1 MAKKRKLE
9 EDKVKRIDLWES
21 EYDLINRKTGELVGG
36 TVTYTPKKSKLESY
50 HRFFR
55 VPIDML
61 QLIFLQNL
69 TATDIEILVL
79 LMKNSIKNNVVAY
92 DIHGFAET
100 LGLSETSIKKN
111 FIKLKKLKFIKRVKL
126 GKPFSLLQ
134 ISPHLAWMGDTES
147 LTEALKEWPY
157 PEVPEDRYD
166 KYKYFENRYEAY
178 VKKERKR
185 VYYDV

>member
-1 MAKKRKLE
+1 VAKKSRLE
-9 EDKVKRIDLWES
+9 RGSVKQINLLES
-21 EYDLINRKTGELVGG
+21 NYDLIDRITGEILRG
-36 TVTYTPKKSKLESY
+36 TVTFAPKKSNSESY

-61 QLIFLQNL
+61 QLVFLQNL
-69 TATDIEILVL
+69 TATDIEILLL

-111 FIKLKKLKFIKRVKL
+111 FMKLKKLNFIKRVKL

-147 LTEALKEWPY
+147 LEVALKEWPY
-157 PEVPEDRYD
+157 PQVPEDRYE
-166 KYKYFENRYEAY
+166 KFKYFEDRYSKF
-178 VKKERKR
+178 VKSERKR
-185 VYYDV
+185 IFF